1 MEEYLFLECIGGM
14 DGSLVFSFLLFL
26 KVSVGVTFLRE
37 MGYVNKRLRVQEV
50 NEKNG
55 FSVGIL
61 VNTMDTRRWR
71 LALSVLELQ
80 GVNLF

>member
-1 MEEYLFLECIGGM
+1 MEYLFLEWIGGM

-26 KVSVGVTFLRE
+26 KVSIGVTFLRE

-55 FSVGIL
+55 FS
-61 VNTMDTRRWR
+61 
-71 LALSVLELQ
+71 LSHSCKHH
-80 GVNLF
+80 GH